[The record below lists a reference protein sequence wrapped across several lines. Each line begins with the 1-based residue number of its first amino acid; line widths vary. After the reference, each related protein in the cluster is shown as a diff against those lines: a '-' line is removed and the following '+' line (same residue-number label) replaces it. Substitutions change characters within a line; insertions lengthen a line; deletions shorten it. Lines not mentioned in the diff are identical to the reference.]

1 MACLIV
7 LKPGTDWTATG
18 GLFDW
23 TLVFLIARLSDQEAV
38 ERLQEI
44 VDNNLGSLWIKE
56 FPAQTQREFV
66 SHLRDGLV
74 AAAQRE
80 LPESDHKATA
90 LQHLRDLVDLTYQLD
105 NAG

>member
-23 TLVFLIARLSDQEAV
+23 TLEFLMARLSDTEAV
-38 ERLQEI
+38 ERIREI
-44 VDNNLGSLWIKE
+44 VDNNLGSLWVSE
-56 FPAQTQREFV
+56 FPAQAQRELV

-74 AAAQRE
+74 AAAQRK

-90 LQHLRDLVDLTYQLD
+90 LQHLRDLVDLTNQLD